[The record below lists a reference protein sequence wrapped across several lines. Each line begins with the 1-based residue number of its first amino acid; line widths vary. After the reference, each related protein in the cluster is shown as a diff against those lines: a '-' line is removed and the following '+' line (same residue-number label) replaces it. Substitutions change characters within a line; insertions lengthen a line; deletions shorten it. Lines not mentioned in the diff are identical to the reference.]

1 MNENGKFP
9 DYAEVWVNAH
19 RARDVY
25 VALSLA
31 LITAAFTQGWK
42 SLQQQQ
48 SPSDKDAPLPLAKAA
63 EPADPEAPI
72 PSKRTRSFEKASFD
86 EERV

>member
-19 RARDVY
+19 RARDVCL
-25 VALSLA
+25 ALSLA
-31 LITAAFTQGWK
+31 LITAAFTQGRK
-42 SLQQQQ
+42 SLQQQ
-48 SPSDKDAPLPLAKAA
+48 SPSDKDAPLLLGKAA
-63 EPADPEAPI
+63 EPADAERPMP
-72 PSKRTRSFEKASFD
+72 PRRQRSFEKSPLD

>member
-25 VALSLA
+25 LALSLA

-42 SLQQQQ
+42 SLRQQ

-63 EPADPEAPI
+63 ESTDAEAPT
-72 PSKRTRSFEKASFD
+72 PSKRQRSFEKAALD

>member
-25 VALSLA
+25 LALSLA
-31 LITAAFTQGWK
+31 LIRAAFRQSWK
-42 SLQQQQ
+42 SPQQQ
-48 SPSDKDAPLPLAKAA
+48 SPKDTPLPLAKVA
-63 EPADPEAPI
+63 EPADAKAPT
-72 PSKRTRSFEKASFD
+72 PSKRQRSFEKAPLD